1 MSYTPRTTRP
11 NDGDPFWT
19 KTTYGGYNTQILG
32 SPSGWS
38 GSVLANCT
46 GYVHGRWMELGN
58 TSSEYDISSGNANS
72 YFGHSDGYERGQE
85 PRLGAI
91 LCLGGGSFGHVA
103 IVEEIF
109 DNGDIMVSES
119 NYGRAVFEYVRR
131 YKADGYK
138 RAGGSVGGFQGFI
151 YHPNITPVEP
161 TYTLTVVNGTATGYT
176 GKNGDRVVIDANI
189 PSGYRFKS
197 WVIRGSGSI
206 DYLDQAHT
214 TFQFGDGDCTI
225 EATFVK
231 IPSIK
236 VVNGKADIY
245 IANAGTVTNIYADM
259 PQGGMVFFKWLQSTN
274 NGTIENQNIMNTRF
288 TFGNGDNTLT
298 AIFRKAPHVK
308 MVYLAP
314 VSLKSRP

>member
-1 MSYTPRTTRP
+1 MAYTPRKTRP

-46 GYVHGRWMELGN
+46 GWMELGN
-58 TSSEYDISSGNANS
+58 TSSEYDLSSGNANS
-72 YFGHSDGYERGQE
+72 YYGHADGYERGQE

-91 LCLGGGSFGHVA
+91 LCLGGGSYGHVA

-151 YHPNITPVEP
+151 YHPNITPSEP
-161 TYTLTVVNGTATGYT
+161 TYTLTVRNGHADSYIGHPSNRTSIYA
-176 GKNGDRVVIDANI
+176 DV
-189 PSGYRFKS
+189 PSGYRFKK
-197 WVIRGSGSI
+197 WTINGAGSI
-206 DYLDQAHT
+206 DNVNQPIAI
-214 TFQFGDGDCTI
+214 FEFGDGDCTI
-225 EATFVK
+225 TATFVK

-236 VVNGKADIY
+236 VVNGKADVY
-245 IANAGTVTNIYADM
+245 IADAGTVTNIYADM
-259 PQGGMVFFKWLQSTN
+259 PQGGLVFYKWLQSTT
-274 NGTIENQNIMNTRF
+274 NGTIENPNIMNTRF
-288 TFGNGDNTLT
+288 TFGTGDNTLT
-298 AIFRKAPHVK
+298 AIFRKAPHIK

-314 VSLKSRP
+314 VSLKSRL

>member
-19 KTTYGGYNTQILG
+19 KTTYGGYNEQILG

-161 TYTLTVVNGTATGYT
+161 TYTLTVVNGSASSYS
-176 GKNGDRVVIDANI
+176 GKNGD
-189 PSGYRFKS
+189 
-197 WVIRGSGSI
+197 
-206 DYLDQAHT
+206 
-214 TFQFGDGDCTI
+214 
-225 EATFVK
+225 
-231 IPSIK
+231 
-236 VVNGKADIY
+236 
-245 IANAGTVTNIYADM
+245 TVTITANQ
-259 PQGGMVFFKWLQSTN
+259 PQGGLVFYKWLQSTT
-274 NGTIENQNIMNTRF
+274 NGTIENPNIINTKF
-288 TFGNGDNTLT
+288 TFGSGNNTLT
-298 AIFRKAPHVK
+298 AIYKKAPHIN
-308 MVYLAP
+308 MNYLAP

>member
-1 MSYTPRTTRP
+1 MAYEPRTTRP
-11 NDGDPFWT
+11 NDGNPYWT

-58 TSSEYDISSGNANS
+58 TSSEYDLSSGNANT
-72 YFGHSDGYERGQE
+72 YYGHADGYERGQA

-91 LCLGGGSFGHVA
+91 LCLGGGGYGHVA

-151 YHPNITPVEP
+151 YHPNITPSEP
-161 TYTLTVVNGTATGYT
+161 TYTLTV
-176 GKNGDRVVIDANI
+176 R
-189 PSGYRFKS
+189 
-197 WVIRGSGSI
+197 
-206 DYLDQAHT
+206 
-214 TFQFGDGDCTI
+214 
-225 EATFVK
+225 
-231 IPSIK
+231 
-236 VVNGKADIY
+236 NGKADVY
-245 IANAGTVTNIYADM
+245 IADAGTVTNIYADM
-259 PQGGMVFFKWLQSTN
+259 PQGGLVFYKWLQSTT
-274 NGTIENQNIMNTRF
+274 NGTIENPNIMNTRF

-298 AIFRKAPHVK
+298 AIFRKAPHIK

>member
-1 MSYTPRTTRP
+1 MAYTPRTTRP

-58 TSSEYDISSGNANS
+58 TSSEYDLSSGNANS
-72 YFGHSDGYERGQE
+72 YYGHADGYERGQE

-91 LCLGGGSFGHVA
+91 LCLGGGSYGHVA

-151 YHPNITPVEP
+151 YHPNITPSEP
-161 TYTLTVVNGTATGYT
+161 TYTLTVVNG
-176 GKNGDRVVIDANI
+176 
-189 PSGYRFKS
+189 
-197 WVIRGSGSI
+197 
-206 DYLDQAHT
+206 
-214 TFQFGDGDCTI
+214 
-225 EATFVK
+225 
-231 IPSIK
+231 
-236 VVNGKADIY
+236 KADVY
-245 IANAGTVTNIYADM
+245 IADAGTVTNIYADI
-259 PQGGMVFFKWLQSTN
+259 PQGGLVFYKWLQSTT
-274 NGTIENQNIMNTRF
+274 NGTIENPNIMNTRF
-288 TFGNGDNTLT
+288 TFGTGDNTLT
-298 AIFRKAPHVK
+298 AIFRKAPLIK